1 MATKTERNQEE
12 NKATLS
18 DQTSEISRTVLAIEG
33 MTCASCAMRVEKGL
47 KKVPG
52 VRDAN
57 VNLAT
62 ELATIIYEP
71 TQTNLEQM
79 VQKVETVGY
88 KAMPQVISTQQ
99 PAQETATSVITETY
113 GTPILGISQEDEL
126 SRRKQAEIVRK
137 RNLLI
142 LGIVLTVPVVIL
154 SMFFMNR
161 FPGEN
166 LLLLALTTPVWA
178 IVGWDFHRGAIKTLR
193 HGSANM
199 DTLISLGSTAAYI
212 MSVMATFFPQ
222 VVGGIT
228 FYDTTAL
235 IISLIFLGKYLESR
249 ATGQTNEAIRK
260 LIGLQPRTARVIRA
274 GQEVELPI

>member
-1 MATKTERNQEE
+1 M
-12 NKATLS
+12 
-18 DQTSEISRTVLAIEG
+18 
-33 MTCASCAMRVEKGL
+33 
-47 KKVPG
+47 PG

-88 KAMPQVISTQQ
+88 KATPQVRSTQQ
-99 PAQETATSVITETY
+99 PLQDTATSGDTEMS
-113 GTPILGISQEDEL
+113 GLPVMGNLQEDEL

-142 LGIVLTVPVVIL
+142 LSIVLTVPVMIL

-166 LLLLALTTPVWA
+166 YLLLVLTTPVWA
-178 IVGWDFHRGAIKTLR
+178 IVGWEFHRGAIKSLR

-199 DTLISLGSTAAYI
+199 DTLVSLGSTAAYI
-212 MSVMATFFPQ
+212 LSVVATFFPQ
-222 VVGGIT
+222 VVGPVT

-235 IISLIFLGKYLESR
+235 IVTLIFLGKYLEAR
-249 ATGQTNEAIRK
+249 AMGQTNEAIRK
-260 LIGLQPRTARVIRA
+260 LIGLQARIAHVVRA
-274 GQEVELPI
+274 RQEIESLLSRCRLAMN